1 MSFIHRLFN
10 AFSQVPAYC
19 RHIMTGK
26 YMLPA
31 LIFVIIFLVVIFFT
45 SKVVNI
51 LRRVFVLAAVIL
63 AVIGYFRNDY
73 ALIWVNIIAL
83 IVLAIARL
91 LRHIFVT
98 VQEDRANAK
107 IEAQAL
113 AKARKRRGS
122 WETKQAYSGESNPN
136 ASNSDSDDTLLSA
149 ASNDASGAGDAV
161 SDTDKQASAPASSS
175 EASDSDTV
183 QSSEKKTA
191 TDPSLQ
197 QTSPIPAI
205 PEEDEEDDTYAN
217 RDQIMEAI
225 HQLKDLKDKGVLTE
239 EEFNKK
245 KAELY
250 SRMG

>member
-1 MSFIHRLFN
+1 
-10 AFSQVPAYC
+10 
-19 RHIMTGK
+19 
-26 YMLPA
+26 MLPA
-31 LIFVIIFLVVIFFT
+31 LIFVIVFLVVIFFT

-51 LRRVFVLAAVIL
+51 LRRVFILAAVIL
-63 AVIGYFRNDY
+63 GVIGYFRNNY

-107 IEAQAL
+107 IEAKAL

-136 ASNSDSDDTLLSA
+136 NSNSDSDDALLSD
-149 ASNDASGAGDAV
+149 DASASGTV
-161 SDTDKQASAPASSS
+161 TSDTDKQAAPASSS
-175 EASDSDTV
+175 AASGSDV
-183 QSSEKKTA
+183 SSSSKTA
-191 TDPSLQ
+191 AKDPSLQ
-197 QTSPIPAI
+197 QTSPIPVI
-205 PEEDEEDDTYAN
+205 PEEDEEEDTYAN